1 MDIENLYKVMLLYL
15 SKEDNCSVI
24 LSITKYSDVVDF
36 SFSMTN
42 YPEDITIVTISK
54 DNVDAD
60 LLIDLIHKFKGD
72 LLVIDDKYNFNKE
85 KNICKY
91 ESTFNT
97 GRKIIFKKF
106 KLEEV
111 NFLRNV
117 IYNIDI
123 YDNDIRIELD
133 KKEEEIPYNARLRVS
148 GFSSYITIFLVAL
161 AALDIILVALWIF
174 KYMN

>member
-15 SKEDNCSVI
+15 SKEEDCSVI
-24 LSITKYSDVVDF
+24 LSITKYNDVIDF
-36 SFSMTN
+36 AFSMTN
-42 YPEDITIVTISK
+42 YPEDLTIVSINK
-54 DNVDAD
+54 NDVNVD
-60 LLIDLIHKFKGD
+60 LLIDIIREFKND
-72 LLVIDDKYNFNKE
+72 LLVIDDKYDFNKE

-91 ESTFNT
+91 ESIFNT
-97 GRKIIFKKF
+97 GRKIIFKNF

-111 NFLRNV
+111 NLLRNV

-123 YDNDIRIELD
+123 YDNNIRIDLEA
-133 KKEEEIPYNARLRVS
+133 KEEEIPYNARLKVS
-148 GFSSYITIFLVAL
+148 GFSSYVTIFLIAL

>member
-1 MDIENLYKVMLLYL
+1 MDIENLYKVMKLYL
-15 SKEDNCSVI
+15 DKEKDCSVI
-24 LSITKYSDVVDF
+24 LSITKYNDVVDF

-42 YPEDITIVTISK
+42 YPEDITIVSINK
-54 DNVDAD
+54 ANVNAD
-60 LLIDLIHKFKGD
+60 LLIDIIRSFKGD

-91 ESTFNT
+91 ESIFNT
-97 GRKIIFKKF
+97 GREIIFKNF

-123 YDNDIRIELD
+123 YDNDIRIEVEE
-133 KKEEEIPYNARLRVS
+133 KKEEIPYNARLKVS
-148 GFSSYITIFLVAL
+148 GFTSYITIFLVSL
-161 AALDIILVALWIF
+161 AAIDIILVILWVY
-174 KYMN
+174 KHLG

>member
-1 MDIENLYKVMLLYL
+1 MDIDNLYKVMKLYL
-15 SKEDNCSVI
+15 DKEDNGAAI
-24 LSITKYSDVVDF
+24 LTITKYSDVVDF

-42 YPEDITIVTISK
+42 YPEDLTIVSVNK
-54 DNVDAD
+54 ANVDVD
-60 LLIDLIHKFKGD
+60 LLINVIRSFKGD
-72 LLVIDDKYNFNKE
+72 LLVIDDKYDFNKE

-91 ESTFNT
+91 ESIFNT
-97 GRKIIFKKF
+97 GREIIFKNF

-123 YDNDIRIELD
+123 YDNDIRIELEEE
-133 KKEEEIPYNARLRVS
+133 KEEIPYNARLRVS
-148 GFSSYITIFLVAL
+148 GYSSYITIFLVAL
-161 AALDIILVALWIF
+161 AAIDIIMVALWIF

>member
-15 SKEDNCSVI
+15 SKEDNCSSI
-24 LSITKYSDVVDF
+24 LSITKYNEVVDF

-54 DNVDAD
+54 DKVDAD

-72 LLVIDDKYNFNKE
+72 LLVIDDKYKFNKE

-97 GRKIIFKKF
+97 GRKIIFNNF

-123 YDNDIRIELD
+123 YDNDIRIELEE
-133 KKEEEIPYNARLRVS
+133 KEEEIPYNARLRVS

-161 AALDIILVALWIF
+161 AALDIIMVALWIF